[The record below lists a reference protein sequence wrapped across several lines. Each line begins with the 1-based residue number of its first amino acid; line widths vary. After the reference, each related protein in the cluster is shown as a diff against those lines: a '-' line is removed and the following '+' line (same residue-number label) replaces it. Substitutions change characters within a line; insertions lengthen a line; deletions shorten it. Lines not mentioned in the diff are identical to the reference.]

1 MEVQIYLGLL
11 IQKPEQKGLTGEML
25 VVAIYYSGGQGFC
38 VDYVIQEIQQQ
49 KPEQPI
55 FVMIVEEDFNEKEYK
70 DKNLGIFHEI
80 RKSMW
85 LSSKRR

>member
-1 MEVQIYLGLL
+1 MEVQIYLVLL
-11 IQKPEQKGLTGEML
+11 IQKPEQKGLMGEML
-25 VVAIYYSGGQGFC
+25 VVAICCLGGQEFC

>member
-1 MEVQIYLGLL
+1 MEVPIYLVLL
-11 IQKPEQKGLTGEML
+11 IQKPKQKDLMEEMH
-25 VVAIYYSGGQGFC
+25 VVAIYYLDGQEFC

-70 DKNLGIFHEI
+70 NKNVGIFHEI
-80 RKSMW
+80 RKPMW
-85 LSSKRR
+85 LSSTRR